1 MELFDTK
8 HGSLYVLNNDKCF
21 IESMKQGLV
30 FEEDIVMAN
39 ILPLLNNMSNE
50 KIILDIGG
58 HIGSHTLLYSKY
70 IDNCKIYTF
79 EPQSVLFNI
88 LKLNVD
94 INKLHNVQLFHAA
107 VGHKLCK
114 CSMSNKMLD
123 GINCQL
129 EYYTDKLMNYGGV
142 QLGKDGEQVDMITI
156 DSLNLPNCHYIKVDV
171 EGAEILV
178 FFGAIETIRKYKPV
192 IMFEYF
198 ANSTEKVVTKE
209 MKETLNIDFELPH
222 VYDFLINEGYRI
234 EHIDYGNKLAIPNK

>member
-8 HGSLYVLNNDKCF
+8 HGSMYVLNNDRCF
-21 IESMKQGLV
+21 VDSLREGLV
-30 FEEDIVMAN
+30 FEENIVTTN
-39 ILPLLNNMSNE
+39 ILPLLNTIPDE

-70 IDNCKIYTF
+70 VDNCKIYTF

-94 INKLHNVQLFHAA
+94 LNNLSNVQLFHNA
-107 VGHKLCK
+107 VGHKLCE

-123 GINCQL
+123 GINCPL
-129 EYYTDKLMNYGGV
+129 EYYTDKTMNYGGV
-142 QLGKDGEQVDMITI
+142 QLGKDGEHVDMITI

-178 FFGAIETIRKYKPV
+178 LFGAIETIRKYKPI

-198 ANSTEKVVTKE
+198 ANSNEKVVTSE
-209 MKETLNIDFELPH
+209 MKETLHIDFHLPH
-222 VYDFLINEGYRI
+222 VYEFLINEGYRI